1 MSDWSLFD
9 PLSVLGQEPQRLT
22 DDMNAN
28 FLTNVI
34 GNTHLIN
41 FFMPLILEGNV
52 KKVLVLTTG
61 MADHDLVLKYGVY
74 EGGPYAIGKAALNMV
89 TSKFQAEYQKDGV
102 LFVGISP
109 GVVETGLYSDSMSS
123 LSPRFRS
130 RVENLLIP
138 ISSVRG

>member
-1 MSDWSLFD
+1 MADWSLFD

-22 DDMNAN
+22 DEMNAN

-41 FFMPLILEGNV
+41 FFMPLILKGNA
-52 KKVLVLTTG
+52 KKVLVLTSG

-89 TSKFQAEYQKDGV
+89 TSKFQAEFQKDGV
-102 LFVGISP
+102 LFIGVSP
-109 GVVETGLYSDSMSS
+109 GVVETGLYSDSMSH
-123 LSPRFRS
+123 LTVPRS
-130 RVENLLIP
+130 R
-138 ISSVRG
+138 